1 MWTPEPI
8 SKRLRKR
15 AGHDGKE
22 GKDWFKRTG
31 SGFGILMLLSSVI
44 AFSQTPLFFPTI
56 ERVAAI
62 ESSCPSLAINSLAA
76 SGDDGN
82 VPSNTIDD
90 NLGTRW

>member
-1 MWTPEPI
+1 MCTPKPI
-8 SKRLRKR
+8 YKRLRKR
-15 AGHDGKE
+15 AGHDGDRKQKE
-22 GKDWFKRTG
+22 RKDLFKLTG

-76 SGDDGN
+76 K
-82 VPSNTIDD
+82 
-90 NLGTRW
+90 WC